1 MRFSL
6 RCQERGPTLWD
17 PKEPRRNFRIQEF
30 QELLL
35 LGSKGEPT
43 QWFPEN
49 YFQNYICSY
58 MANRFL

>member
-1 MRFSL
+1 M
-6 RCQERGPTLWD
+6 G

-35 LGSKGEPT
+35 LRSKGEPT
-43 QWFPEN
+43 HRFKQTKWFPEN
-49 YFQNYICSY
+49 YFSKFYSFL